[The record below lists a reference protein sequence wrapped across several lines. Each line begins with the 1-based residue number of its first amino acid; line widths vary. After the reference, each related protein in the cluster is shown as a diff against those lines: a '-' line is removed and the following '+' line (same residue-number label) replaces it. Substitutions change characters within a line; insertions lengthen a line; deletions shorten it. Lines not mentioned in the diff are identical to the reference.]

1 MLVLRPRTS
10 TPASP
15 AAQPRWPRPA
25 RGHPW
30 IVCAVV
36 EASDWPEDGDEL
48 GPGEYLPPDQRWWR
62 HPSELGASPLP
73 PARPALLPA
82 PGGGRVVLV
91 LAAVIGTAG
100 AVLAAYVAHLAQPAT
115 SDVATSVVRVSAV
128 TTPIATTT
136 TGLGTAVTAPVTSAV
151 ATSAVEGLVQLVVN
165 GRSERRSATA
175 AALGTG
181 QLVVSAKAVEGV
193 TEVTAVMPDGTE
205 QRAQVVFVDQASGT
219 AVVEVAQPTP
229 TVASGQ
235 AATLVPGDPV
245 TAAGTNIPGEV
256 VEVGVDA
263 MADDGTHMEHL
274 MRLRM
279 DEPVDDGAVVL
290 DRDGRAVGICIG
302 ADDDDATALLAAPIE
317 LAKAAAEPAGAD
329 GERRLPWLGLTGRTA
344 RPEDAASSAT
354 SPNENGTTS
363 QPPATSGAAAAGSSS
378 SMLGA
383 AAPNGEVTTTTSA
396 APPTAQPAPP
406 VTTAAPAP
414 VVEGAYVLSV
424 DPDGAAAAAGVQE
437 DDIVVAV
444 DDVSVSSMNALVL
457 LVRERKA
464 GNDVR
469 LTVVR
474 KGERIELVA
483 VLQARQNS

>member
-1 MLVLRPRTS
+1 M
-10 TPASP
+10 
-15 AAQPRWPRPA
+15 
-25 RGHPW
+25 
-30 IVCAVV
+30 CAVV
-36 EASDWPEDGDEL
+36 EASDWPEDGEEL

-62 HPSELGASPLP
+62 HPSELGATPLP

-128 TTPIATTT
+128 TTTFVTT
-136 TGLGTAVTAPVTSAV
+136 TGLGTAVTVPATTAV

-205 QRAQVVFVDQASGT
+205 QRAEVVFVDHASGT

-235 AATLVPGDPV
+235 AATLAPGDPV
-245 TAAGTNIPGEV
+245 TAAGTNTPGEV
-256 VEVGVDA
+256 VEVGVDT

-302 ADDDDATALLAAPIE
+302 AEDGDATALLAAPIE

-344 RPEDAASSAT
+344 RPEDAATSAT
-354 SPNENGTTS
+354 SPDQEGTTS
-363 QPPATSGAAAAGSSS
+363 QPPATSGTAAAGSSTASSS

-383 AAPNGEVTTTTSA
+383 AVPDGTGTTTTSA

-406 VTTAAPAP
+406 VTAAAPAP

-437 DDIVVAV
+437 GDIVVAV

-474 KGERIELVA
+474 EGERVELVA
-483 VLQARQNS
+483 VLQARQGS

>member
-1 MLVLRPRTS
+1 
-10 TPASP
+10 
-15 AAQPRWPRPA
+15 
-25 RGHPW
+25 
-30 IVCAVV
+30 VCAVV

-363 QPPATSGAAAAGSSS
+363 QPPATSGAAAAGSSAASSS

-383 AAPNGEVTTTTSA
+383 AAPAVRWGARPPGCRRATS
-396 APPTAQPAPP
+396 
-406 VTTAAPAP
+406 
-414 VVEGAYVLSV
+414 
-424 DPDGAAAAAGVQE
+424 
-437 DDIVVAV
+437 
-444 DDVSVSSMNALVL
+444 SSPSTMCRSL
-457 LVRERKA
+457 R
-464 GNDVR
+464 
-469 LTVVR
+469 
-474 KGERIELVA
+474 
-483 VLQARQNS
+483 